1 MNKDIFTLEDLARRT
16 GAPQEALSEWA
27 KAKLLRPAG
36 FTDGKLPLFEA
47 GSIDRVAHLLRL
59 ADLGYG
65 TEDILK
71 IVKKVGLPM
80 DGRGRSRSPDKNR
93 FLTVG
98 ALAERSGVSPRTI
111 KHWEDKGIIGPDMRT
126 EGGFRLYPEVYVLI
140 CKLIRDLQLF
150 GYTLEDVKAVSDDVR
165 TFLEIEAGPEAF
177 PPAEVDRRL
186 EAMLGAIRA
195 LFDKMALIREGVER
209 WEDLLKKK
217 RKDILALQARNRK
230 RGKEPEGKK
239 EKALA

>member
-1 MNKDIFTLEDLARRT
+1 MNKDVYTLEDLARRT
-16 GAPQEALSEWA
+16 GVSPDSLSEWA
-27 KAKLLRPAG
+27 KAKLLKPAG

-47 GSIDRVAHLLRL
+47 GSVDRVAHIRRL

-71 IVKKVGLPM
+71 IVRKVGLPQ
-80 DGRGRSRSPDKNR
+80 DGRGRPRGPEKNR

-126 EGGFRLYPEVYVLI
+126 EGGFRLYPESYVLI

-165 TFLEIEAGPEAF
+165 ALLAIEDDPESF
-177 PPAEVDRRL
+177 PPAEVERRL
-186 EAMLGAIRA
+186 GSMLDAIRA
-195 LFDKMALIREGVER
+195 LFEKTRLLREGIER
-209 WEDLLKKK
+209 WEDLVKKK
-217 RKDILALQARNRK
+217 RKDILALQAKNRK
-230 RGKEPEGKK
+230 RTAAPAEKK
-239 EKALA
+239 EKARA